1 MLRHA
6 RSGLFKKLD
15 AEAIQEF
22 SSHGIEMY
30 ENAMRSSGELVVK
43 ATLHP
48 QNAPGDGEGD
58 DRARDG
64 RARRDRQADGEGDR
78 CIRQA
83 RVRRQAV
90 STSAPTRQ

>member
-43 ATLHP
+43 ATFHP
-48 QNAPGDGEGD
+48 QTRLGMAKAMIAHAMAELDEIDKRMAKAIAAYAKRECD
-58 DRARDG
+58 DKR
-64 RARRDRQADGEGDR
+64 
-78 CIRQA
+78 
-83 RVRRQAV
+83 
-90 STSAPTRQ
+90 